1 MRGLSVC
8 RRGNPP
14 WSPIKRAGT
23 GARPYNDGRP
33 FAATGW
39 HSQPKILVTYVGKGG
54 MGWRKEGGEDSGLLA
69 GSEDEISNFAHRPFA
84 AFFRA
89 DMRRESVSRLCDF
102 SPFGGL
108 VKIIGGLQVHPEL
121 SGCSQRLGQIQSR
134 ISRHVPFALD
144 QLIQTSSGPVEFP
157 GKGRLCRARRLQ
169 KLFVKNFPWMKGVS
183 GLFHGLT
190 SILHDSVDLSED
202 VHSHSLADGF
212 LVFDGDGRIRIG
224 RRDGQTSLFEQ
235 RDMLFHAA
243 ARPGQAILDGAA
255 RASEPVEVRRIEP
268 EEGRVRRGLDDKRI
282 LQVNHAPPPDVSS
295 RQPSRSRGRCRSGL
309 PWPHD
314 NLFESIGLYPASN
327 NSESPLSLSP
337 A

>member
-1 MRGLSVC
+1 
-8 RRGNPP
+8 
-14 WSPIKRAGT
+14 
-23 GARPYNDGRP
+23 
-33 FAATGW
+33 
-39 HSQPKILVTYVGKGG
+39 

-144 QLIQTSSGPVEFP
+144 QLIQTSSGPAEFL
-157 GKGRLCRARRLQ
+157 GKGRLCHARRLQ

-190 SILHDSVDLSED
+190 SICSSNGNQGSE
-202 VHSHSLADGF
+202 HRTRLISARMSM
-212 LVFDGDGRIRIG
+212 
-224 RRDGQTSLFEQ
+224 RR
-235 RDMLFHAA
+235 H
-243 ARPGQAILDGAA
+243 
-255 RASEPVEVRRIEP
+255 
-268 EEGRVRRGLDDKRI
+268 
-282 LQVNHAPPPDVSS
+282 SS
-295 RQPSRSRGRCRSGL
+295 RKAGGNSRLECGACR
-309 PWPHD
+309 
-314 NLFESIGLYPASN
+314 
-327 NSESPLSLSP
+327 
-337 A
+337 